1 MIQIIPAI
9 DIIEGHCVRLSQGD
23 YARQKTYESSPV
35 DMVKRYVDCGMK
47 RIHVVDLD
55 GAKTSQP
62 KNLRILEQ
70 MAGIRG
76 VEIEW
81 GGGLKSD
88 TALRDLFNAG
98 ATYAIVGSLAAKNPE
113 CFSAWL
119 NIYGPEH
126 IILGADVREGKVSVS
141 CNVVCH
147 KLFALIFRVMVC
159 WKVRHSIFIQVYRED
174 SQMWILRFLEVFLLL
189 PI

>member
-1 MIQIIPAI
+1 MIQLFPAM
-9 DIIEGHCVRLSQGD
+9 IEGHCVRLSQGD
-23 YARQKTYESSPV
+23 YARQKTYDASPV

-126 IILGADVREGKVSVS
+126 IILGADVREAK
-141 CNVVCH
+141 
-147 KLFALIFRVMVC
+147 FRVMVC